1 MVFITKDVMHES
13 KFTLMPLTAELALRV
28 GQNLRW
34 EDRREVE
41 QTSPGWTAEALCV
54 QSYYDSAY
62 GSSVYFEV
70 PNGKAAGVAGGAPD
84 NVIWMLCTDITTKYP
99 YSFVREARR
108 WVDSL
113 PNPYL
118 CNVADMRNTSHIKL
132 LKLLGFKFIRY
143 HVYNGVPL
151 IEFIKLCVMQ

>member
-1 MVFITKDVMHES
+1 MAYTILEDMYEGKFIKPCT
-13 KFTLMPLTAELALRV
+13 PELALSV

-41 QTSPGWTAEALCV
+41 ETTGWCAEATII
-54 QSYYDSAY
+54 QSFYNSAY
-62 GSSVYFEV
+62 GHCVYFKV
-70 PNGKAAGVAGGAPD
+70 PNGKAAGVAGVTPD
-84 NVIWMLCTDITTKYP
+84 NVIWMMCTEASTEFPHT
-99 YSFVREARR
+99 FVREARR

-118 CNVADMRNTSHIKL
+118 CNQADMRNEAHIKL
-132 LKLLGFKFIRY
+132 LKILGFKFIRY

-151 IEFIKLCVMQ
+151 IEFIKLCANP